1 MFQKIKFS
9 DNLDCD
15 VRRGVKLYTSISNL
29 CIALV
34 NKKYLFF
41 PPVQSISPFWAP
53 PPGSLSMKKKTMHLH
68 LKRGPQN
75 QDAMVLM
82 NSFLSAGV
90 DRATR
95 LSSYVA
101 RLDLFSSSCKSSH
114 VQFRANLCTDRCCWL
129 LLGRSC
135 EADNE
140 TVSAS
145 LFLKFIVVVLPFL

>member
-41 PPVQSISPFWAP
+41 SPCPMDFALL
-53 PPGSLSMKKKTMHLH
+53 GTASGFTLNEKKTMHLH
-68 LKRGPQN
+68 LKRGPQK
-75 QDAMVLM
+75 QDALVLM

-145 LFLKFIVVVLPFL
+145 LFLKFIDVVLPFL